1 MWLTICLFMFCV
13 RKQLLFVCLLVCF
26 LFVCDNRC
34 LFISLSFLCQ
44 ETIEKEKTRETSVL
58 KSSWHVERGADTVC
72 PADFEIG
79 TL

>member
-1 MWLTICLFMFCV
+1 MSGNSYC
-13 RKQLLFVCLLVCF
+13 LFVCL
-26 LFVCDNRC
+26 
-34 LFISLSFLCQ
+34 CQ
-44 ETIEKEKTRETSVL
+44 DTIEKEKMRETSVL

>member
-1 MWLTICLFMFCV
+1 MQLTICLFMFRV
-13 RKQLLFVCLLVCF
+13 RKQLLFVCLF
-26 LFVCDNRC
+26 FVC
-34 LFISLSFLCQ
+34 LCQ
-44 ETIEKEKTRETSVL
+44 ETIEKEKMRETSVL